1 MHKPPSISIIRRTSF
16 KFFCLLFCWSLV
28 SYSQTSFSQS
38 EVTIN
43 EFISGTLLLPTAGEN
58 PDIVLL
64 IQGSGPTDRDG
75 NQPFLRNDSMKKLA
89 LALGEEGIGSFRF
102 DKRIAAMQR
111 LNLKEEDMHFDDFV
125 TDAQSAISYIK
136 ENVPHNN
143 LIIIGHSQGSLV
155 GMLASR
161 DKADAFISIAGAGQ
175 PIDSIIV
182 DQLKMQMPGLDES
195 AREAFAKLR
204 RDGEVSDFN
213 PFLASIFRPQIQ
225 SFMLSWMKYD
235 PAKELQKLE
244 IPVLIIGGTRDLQ
257 VNLDEGQKLQESVP
271 AAILVDLED
280 MNHILTQVSEDPL
293 ENQKSYNE
301 PSRPLHPE
309 LVPVV
314 LDFIKNL
321 PNGSSEG
328 KQ

>member
-1 MHKPPSISIIRRTSF
+1 
-16 KFFCLLFCWSLV
+16 
-28 SYSQTSFSQS
+28 
-38 EVTIN
+38 
-43 EFISGTLLLPTAGEN
+43 
-58 PDIVLL
+58 
-64 IQGSGPTDRDG
+64 
-75 NQPFLRNDSMKKLA
+75 MKKLA